1 MDKNQIITQGRA
13 RFEHHAAKKLLKE
26 KYEAK
31 MIFGYN
37 GGLFRAGP
45 ELLTT
50 IEVCP
55 SETAVIVD
63 EYGNPVEINTNELK
77 EMAQQR
83 WQEQMNLWLSE
94 FNEIRKNR

>member
-31 MIFGYN
+31 MVFGYN

-45 ELLTT
+45 ELLMT

-55 SETAVIVD
+55 DNKSVIVD
-63 EYGNPVEINTNELK
+63 EYGNPVEINTTELK
-77 EMAQQR
+77 QLAQQI
-83 WQEQMNLWLSE
+83 WQEQMNMWLTE
-94 FNEIRKNR
+94 FNSIRKNR